1 MATIDQLGGTEYV
14 KDNDL
19 IPIYQ
24 RENRRTRNVS
34 AIDLA
39 EYVNQSAAVV
49 SVDGRTGEVTLAD
62 KYAPILHVG
71 STGVGQHGLVTDNG
85 AAGFMS
91 GAQSAKL
98 AGIQAGAQ
106 NTTASNVGGGAQV
119 LQGKTGSNL
128 AFRTISAGS
137 SNVTVAQNANDI
149 AISVE
154 SSDTL
159 NTIRTDVASAGT
171 INLTTSAP
179 FTRHINILGTTNI
192 SGFTVAA
199 GQCYFVRFNAA
210 LTIVNSPNLV
220 TWRNANISV
229 EHGDSCIIRAT
240 AANVVE
246 ILCGNFVSEAAV
258 GTRGQAWQDVTSSR
272 VGGTVYTNTTGRA
285 IELLTNSPGNSAP
298 VLTIATQTIQYIVPV
313 SVNFGFSAIIPA
325 GATYSISVTQ
335 AKWLELR

>member
-1 MATIDQLGGTEYV
+1 MTTIDQLGGTEHV

-98 AGIQAGAQ
+98 TGIQAAAQ
-106 NTTASNVGGGAQV
+106 NNTASNAGGGAQV
-119 LQGKTGSNL
+119 FQGKTGSNL
-128 AFRTISAGS
+128 AFRTIAAGS
-137 SNVTVAQNANDI
+137 SNVTVTQNANDI
-149 AISVE
+149 EISVQN
-154 SSDTL
+154 SDQL
-159 NTIRTDVASAGT
+159 NTLRIDVASAGT

-179 FTRHINILGTTNI
+179 NTRHINITGTTTIN
-192 SGFTVAA
+192 GFTVAA

-210 LTIVNSPNLV
+210 LTLTNGAGLV
-220 TWRNANISV
+220 TNRGANISV
-229 EHGDSCIIRAT
+229 AAGDTCIIRAT
-240 AANVVE
+240 AANTVE
-246 ILCGNFVSEAAV
+246 VLCGNFLSEAAV
-258 GTRGQAWQDVTSSR
+258 GTRGQTWQDVTSSR
-272 VGGTVYTNTTGRA
+272 VGGTVYTNTTGRP
-285 IELLTNSPGNSAP
+285 IQLLTNSSGSTSPA
-298 VLTIATQTIQYIVPV
+298 LTIATQTVQYIIPG
-313 SVNFGFSAIIPA
+313 SANYGFSAIIPV